1 MKIGDLVVAKPNHP
15 DEGEMGMIIG
25 FDKDNDPIVF
35 WQFKILLKRV
45 ESDFGVSPHWE
56 VLMQD
61 TGRVERVL
69 VLNLANGR
77 NSRYEII

>member
-1 MKIGDLVVAKPNHP
+1 MKNGDYGV
-15 DEGEMGMIIG
+15 GS
-25 FDKDNDPIVF
+25 IVI
-35 WQFKILLKRV
+35 FKWESDRTGVLLRMV

>member
-1 MKIGDLVVAKPNHP
+1 MSYGVGSIVIFKW
-15 DEGEMGMIIG
+15 E
-25 FDKDNDPIVF
+25 NDRTG
-35 WQFKILLKRV
+35 ILLKIV

>member
-1 MKIGDLVVAKPNHP
+1 MKNGDYGVGSIVIFKW
-15 DEGEMGMIIG
+15 E
-25 FDKDNDPIVF
+25 NDRTG
-35 WQFKILLKRV
+35 ILLKMV

>member
-1 MKIGDLVVAKPNHP
+1 MKNGDYGVGSIVIFKW
-15 DEGEMGMIIG
+15 E
-25 FDKDNDPIVF
+25 NDRTGV
-35 WQFKILLKRV
+35 LLKMV

>member
-1 MKIGDLVVAKPNHP
+1 MNRNGDYGVGSLVVFKW
-15 DEGEMGMIIG
+15 E
-25 FDKDNDPIVF
+25 NDRTGV
-35 WQFKILLKRV
+35 LLRMV
-45 ESDFGVSPHWE
+45 ESDFGASPHWE

>member
-1 MKIGDLVVAKPNHP
+1 MSYGVGSIVIFKW
-15 DEGEMGMIIG
+15 E
-25 FDKDNDPIVF
+25 NDRTG
-35 WQFKILLKRV
+35 ILLRIV

-77 NSRYEII
+77 NTRYEII